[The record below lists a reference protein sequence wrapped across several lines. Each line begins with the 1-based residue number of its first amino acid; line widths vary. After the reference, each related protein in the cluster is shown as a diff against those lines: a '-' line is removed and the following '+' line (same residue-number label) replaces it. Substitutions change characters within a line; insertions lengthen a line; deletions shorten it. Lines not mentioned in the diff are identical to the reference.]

1 MIEIRWTEH
10 GYETLRGIHSQIA
23 LASPTVAREVAAR
36 LVEAVAQLQQFPD
49 SGRVVPERRSPEIRE
64 LVLPPYRLVYRRR
77 EEFVEILAVFH
88 GTMRFPR
95 RLPGE
100 VR

>member
-10 GYETLRGIHSQIA
+10 AFENLRGIHAQIA
-23 LASPTVAREVAAR
+23 LSSPTVAREVAAR
-36 LVEAVAQLQQFPD
+36 LWESVGQLRHFPD
-49 SGRVVPERRSPEIRE
+49 SGRMVPERRAPDLRE
-64 LVLPPYRLVYRRR
+64 LVLPPYRLVYRRHDAV
-77 EEFVEILAVFH
+77 VEILTVFH

-100 VR
+100 AR